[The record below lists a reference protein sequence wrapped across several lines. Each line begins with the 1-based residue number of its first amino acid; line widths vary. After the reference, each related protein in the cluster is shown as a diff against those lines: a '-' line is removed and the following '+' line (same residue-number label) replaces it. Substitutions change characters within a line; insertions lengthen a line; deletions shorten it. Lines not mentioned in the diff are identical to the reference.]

1 MEYDFGYELVSP
13 VPRREEILRDD
24 SGERNGASAEG
35 VVGEGVA
42 AGAPGVE
49 VVAMEEDF
57 VVEGLG
63 EVVDEDLAGAALVE
77 GAGGVVYGG
86 GDGVGVGVGV
96 GGGGDGREGRGN

>member
-24 SGERNGASAEG
+24 SGERSGASAEG

-49 VVAMEEDF
+49 VVAIENNLL
-57 VVEGLG
+57 VEGIG
-63 EVVDEDLAGAALVE
+63 EVVDEDLAGAAMVY
-77 GAGGVVYGG
+77 GAGGVVHGG
-86 GDGVGVGVGV
+86 GGGV
-96 GGGGDGREGRGN
+96 GGGGEGRGD

>member
-1 MEYDFGYELVSP
+1 MENDFGYELVSP
-13 VPRREEILRDD
+13 VPRREKILRED
-24 SGERNGASAEG
+24 SSEGGGGAPKA

-42 AGAPGVE
+42 TGAPGVE